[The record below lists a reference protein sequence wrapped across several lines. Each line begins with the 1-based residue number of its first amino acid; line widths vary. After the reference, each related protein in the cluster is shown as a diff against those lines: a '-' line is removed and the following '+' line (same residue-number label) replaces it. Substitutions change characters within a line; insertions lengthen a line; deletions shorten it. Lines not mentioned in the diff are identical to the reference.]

1 MALTNT
7 SEASSLMPSLCGFS
21 PLWDPEL
28 FWDPSGPRITPCLE
42 QVGLPLF
49 HLLFLLAV
57 LPLEVNIYYIIAISS
72 LVLSIISMYTKIV
85 NSIDLFKIFMWRST
99 HVKSGRR
106 GRLSFLLLLKIFTA
120 LLIMVRLQGCT
131 TSPFIL

>member
-7 SEASSLMPSLCGFS
+7 SKASFFLSPLCGFS

-28 FWDPSGPRITPCLE
+28 FWDPSGPTITPCLE

-57 LPLEVNIYYIIAISS
+57 LPLEVNIYHLSAIS
-72 LVLSIISMYTKIV
+72 L
-85 NSIDLFKIFMWRST
+85 
-99 HVKSGRR
+99 
-106 GRLSFLLLLKIFTA
+106 
-120 LLIMVRLQGCT
+120 
-131 TSPFIL
+131 

>member
-1 MALTNT
+1 MSFTNT
-7 SEASSLMPSLCGFS
+7 SEASSLMSPLCGFS

-28 FWDPSGPRITPCLE
+28 FWDPNGPTITPCLE

-85 NSIDLFKIFMWRST
+85 NTIDLFKIFTWRLT
-99 HVKSGRR
+99 HVKSGRS

>member
-7 SEASSLMPSLCGFS
+7 SKASSFLSPLCGLS

-28 FWDPSGPRITPCLE
+28 FWDPSGPTITPCLE

-57 LPLEVNIYYIIAISS
+57 LPMEVNIYYLSPISS
-72 LVLSIISMYTKIV
+72 LVLSVISTYTKIV
-85 NSIDLFKIFMWRST
+85 NTIDLFKIFTWRLT
-99 HVKSGRR
+99 HAKSGQS

>member
-7 SEASSLMPSLCGFS
+7 SEASSLLSPLCGFS

-57 LPLEVNIYYIIAISS
+57 LPMEVNMYILFITYFIIGS
-72 LVLSIISMYTKIV
+72 LCNINVYK
-85 NSIDLFKIFMWRST
+85 NCQY
-99 HVKSGRR
+99 H
-106 GRLSFLLLLKIFTA
+106 
-120 LLIMVRLQGCT
+120 
-131 TSPFIL
+131 